1 MTPQEIFLR
10 ASEIE
15 AGSER
20 AEYLDTACG
29 DDVDLRAK
37 VDSLLTT
44 LESSDSNDGTEVGD
58 DATVDRSNVATAG
71 GQVGKMIGA
80 YKLLQQIGE
89 GGFGVVY
96 MAEQVEPIRRKVA
109 LKIVKPGM
117 DTKDVIARF
126 EAERQALALM
136 DHPNIAKVL
145 DGGVTEF
152 GRPYFVME
160 LVKGVP
166 ITEFCDKN
174 KLSTQQ
180 RIDLFLTVCR
190 AIDHAHGKGI
200 IHRDIKPSN
209 VMVTL
214 HDGKPVCK
222 VIDFGVSKALSQQ
235 LTEKTLF
242 TAYGQMIG
250 TPTYMS
256 PEQAE
261 MSGLDIDTRSDVY
274 SLGVVLYELL
284 TGTTPLGK
292 QEVQSATYDELQRMI
307 KEEEAQRPSTRVS
320 TLGKKATINAKNR
333 STEERKLSQQLR
345 GDIDWIVI
353 KALEKD
359 RNRRYDSAKA
369 MAEDLERH
377 ARQEPV
383 LARPPSLIYRAQKFL
398 RRNRIKVGV
407 FATVGVLALVVLSSG
422 VVLFESREEQTKLQE
437 QADELAQEKA
447 ALETQVSSIEEA
459 RRLLREDVPKLKKDF
474 KNATLYQL
482 LMQIKP
488 LLEEDADYIA
498 AFDEHF

>member
-15 AGSER
+15 EASER
-20 AEYLDTACG
+20 AAYLDTACG

-44 LESSDSNDGTEVGD
+44 LESYESNDGTDVGD

-190 AIDHAHGKGI
+190 AIDHAHGK
-200 IHRDIKPSN
+200 
-209 VMVTL
+209 
-214 HDGKPVCK
+214 
-222 VIDFGVSKALSQQ
+222 
-235 LTEKTLF
+235 ELF
-242 TAYGQMIG
+242 IG
-250 TPTYMS
+250 TLSHPMS
-256 PEQAE
+256 
-261 MSGLDIDTRSDVY
+261 
-274 SLGVVLYELL
+274 
-284 TGTTPLGK
+284 
-292 QEVQSATYDELQRMI
+292 
-307 KEEEAQRPSTRVS
+307 
-320 TLGKKATINAKNR
+320 
-333 STEERKLSQQLR
+333 
-345 GDIDWIVI
+345 W
-353 KALEKD
+353 
-359 RNRRYDSAKA
+359 
-369 MAEDLERH
+369 
-377 ARQEPV
+377 
-383 LARPPSLIYRAQKFL
+383 
-398 RRNRIKVGV
+398 
-407 FATVGVLALVVLSSG
+407 
-422 VVLFESREEQTKLQE
+422 
-437 QADELAQEKA
+437 
-447 ALETQVSSIEEA
+447 
-459 RRLLREDVPKLKKDF
+459 
-474 KNATLYQL
+474 
-482 LMQIKP
+482 
-488 LLEEDADYIA
+488 
-498 AFDEHF
+498 

>member
-1 MTPQEIFLR
+1 
-10 ASEIE
+10 
-15 AGSER
+15 
-20 AEYLDTACG
+20 
-29 DDVDLRAK
+29 
-37 VDSLLTT
+37 
-44 LESSDSNDGTEVGD
+44 
-58 DATVDRSNVATAG
+58 
-71 GQVGKMIGA
+71 
-80 YKLLQQIGE
+80 
-89 GGFGVVY
+89 
-96 MAEQVEPIRRKVA
+96 
-109 LKIVKPGM
+109 
-117 DTKDVIARF
+117 
-126 EAERQALALM
+126 M

-407 FATVGVLALVVLSSG
+407 FATVGVLALVVLLS
-422 VVLFESREEQTKLQE
+422 L
-437 QADELAQEKA
+437 
-447 ALETQVSSIEEA
+447 IH
-459 RRLLREDVPKLKKDF
+459 
-474 KNATLYQL
+474 
-482 LMQIKP
+482 I
-488 LLEEDADYIA
+488 
-498 AFDEHF
+498 